1 MNPAIKQAA
10 RGRRRAQ
17 RGVTLFG
24 LLFYAVLI
32 AFAGYVVMRVTPTVT
47 EYLAIK
53 RAVSHIAASN
63 PATVTEARQAFERQ
77 KEVEFGIRSLSGSDL
92 EVTKVNDRVVIAFD
106 YEKVVPVWG
115 PVSLLI
121 RYEGRSK

>member
-1 MNPAIKQAA
+1 
-10 RGRRRAQ
+10 
-17 RGVTLFG
+17 
-24 LLFYAVLI
+24 VLI